1 MQLSIDKVR
10 LYSQSDFKFLEDIR
24 KTFPSFIGGVIA
36 DEHGFV
42 VASCKEHACLDE
54 EILAL
59 SSITNRDLQEY
70 YTQMGFEEGSYIKV
84 KRDLTSRLKLCLLLN
99 KDPANLP
106 RFKEL
111 NKILERKQL

>member
-1 MQLSIDKVR
+1 MSSGQVK
-10 LYSQSDFKFLEDIR
+10 LYSQGDFKFLEDIR

-42 VASCKEHACLDE
+42 VASCKEQARLDE

-59 SSITNRDLQEY
+59 SSITNRDLNEY
-70 YTQMGFEEGSYIKV
+70 YSEMGFPEGSYIKV

-111 NKILERKQL
+111 NRILERKLL